1 MSKADCIL
9 STACVFVT
17 THRHY
22 ALASTDSSVAQSLQL
37 FTARSSS
44 ELAQQLQRVRDGAA
58 AAYSMWHTVEAA
70 TAISSGIKSSAS
82 LTSMISST
90 QSQQQ
95 QQQRA
100 PADYFRLGLLEDA
113 AVRLLELV
121 PQ

>member
-1 MSKADCIL
+1 VL
-9 STACVFVT
+9 STAFIFVI

-37 FTARSSS
+37 FTAHSTS

-58 AAYSMWHTVEAA
+58 AAYSMWHTVESAS
-70 TAISSGIKSSAS
+70 AISSGIKSSAS

-90 QSQQQ
+90 QTQQQQ

-100 PADYFRLGLLEDA
+100 PADYFRLGLLEDTA
-113 AVRLLELV
+113 ERLLELV
-121 PQ
+121 PEY

>member
-1 MSKADCIL
+1 VL
-9 STACVFVT
+9 STAFIFVI

-37 FTARSSS
+37 FTAHSTS

-58 AAYSMWHTVEAA
+58 AAYSMWHTVESAS
-70 TAISSGIKSSAS
+70 AISSGIKSSAS

-90 QSQQQ
+90 QAQQQQQ